1 MCWVEGCSLTTRL
14 NSPWPA
20 QNGVCETIVLTART
34 YDIDEEIVIAR
45 SLTITVSQLHVER

>member
-34 YDIDEEIVIAR
+34 YDIDEEIVIPR